1 MSQDKNK
8 VLVIEDN
15 KEHMIALSIKL
26 KAHNYEVVW
35 AGDGVTAMT
44 VATREK
50 PDAIL
55 LDLGLPGGDGFV
67 VLKRLRSLGSTI
79 GIPVIVVSARE
90 PVANRAMA
98 IEAGASAFL
107 QKPVK
112 TDELL
117 VALKNALMA
126 RAPDAIPMCARV
138 Y

>member
-15 KEHMIALSIKL
+15 KEHMMAISIKL
-26 KAHNYEVVW
+26 KAHNYDVVW

-67 VLKRLRSLGSTI
+67 VL
-79 GIPVIVVSARE
+79 
-90 PVANRAMA
+90 
-98 IEAGASAFL
+98 AFL
-107 QKPVK
+107 VQDITTVS
-112 TDELL
+112 
-117 VALKNALMA
+117 VG
-126 RAPDAIPMCARV
+126 
-138 Y
+138 

>member
-15 KEHMIALSIKL
+15 KEHMMAISIKL
-26 KAHNYEVVW
+26 KAHNYDVVW

-67 VLKRLRSLGSTI
+67 VLERLRSLGSTI

-90 PVANRAMA
+90 PMPNRPMA
-98 IEAGASAFL
+98 IQAGASAFL

-117 VALKNALMA
+117 SALQRALMGGTT
-126 RAPDAIPMCARV
+126 C
-138 Y
+138 